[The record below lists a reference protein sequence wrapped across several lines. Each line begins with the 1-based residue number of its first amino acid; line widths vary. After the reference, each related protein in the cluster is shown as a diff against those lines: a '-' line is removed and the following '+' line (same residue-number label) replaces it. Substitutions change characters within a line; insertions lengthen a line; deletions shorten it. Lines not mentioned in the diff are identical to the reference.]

1 MPSQEVDVVKLPR
14 RGLALIAS
22 DLHGNLKDFHK
33 LLQIWQNTPVKD
45 KHLIFIGDFIHAM
58 GTKEAD
64 NSLELLEEQGMEF
77 KALEPPRE
85 LGTDKVV
92 TLENFFGRSS
102 SE

>member
-1 MPSQEVDVVKLPR
+1 MDCFSDHKEKVRGVLVAPSATDD
-14 RGLALIAS
+14 A
-22 DLHGNLKDFHK
+22 
-33 LLQIWQNTPVKD
+33 
-45 KHLIFIGDFIHAM
+45 
-58 GTKEAD
+58 
-64 NSLELLEEQGMEF
+64 LELLEEQGMEF